1 MTDTLITPEALSFLL
16 GRPGLVVLDAS
27 WYLPALKRDPAAEY
41 EAAHIPG
48 AVFFDHEAASDQASP
63 LPHTIA
69 SSVDF
74 AAYVG
79 NLGVTEGDTVVV
91 YDGLGLFSAPRAWW
105 LLKTFGAR
113 DVRVLDGGL
122 PGWVGAGLPVERG
135 IVRRPAQRFVPL
147 IAGDAVVDLGE
158 MRGIVEG
165 GALPIADARSA
176 GRFAGEEAEPR
187 AGVRPGHMPGARSL
201 PIAELIAGGRL
212 KSPDE
217 LRAAFDAA
225 GLDPQAPMVTSCGSG
240 ITAAVI
246 NLALDRLGGH
256 EARLYDGSWTEWGS
270 AGDTPIETG
279 PSSRRG
285 NAEAS
290 EA

>member
-27 WYLPALKRDPAAEY
+27 WYLPAHKRDPAADY
-41 EAAHIPG
+41 QAAHIPG
-48 AVFFDHEAASDQASP
+48 AVFFDHEAASDPTFP
-63 LPHTIA
+63 LPHTIP
-69 SSVDF
+69 SSLDF

-79 NLGVTEGDTVVV
+79 GLGVTEGDTIVV

-113 DVRVLDGGL
+113 HVRVLDGGL
-122 PGWVGAGLPVERG
+122 PAWVEAGLPVESG
-135 IVRRPAQRFVPL
+135 VVRRPTQRFVPL
-147 IAGDAVVDLGE
+147 FDADAVVGLDE
-158 MRGIVEG
+158 MRGIVDG

-201 PIAELIAGGRL
+201 PISELIAGGRL
-212 KSPDE
+212 KSSED
-217 LRAAFDAA
+217 LRAAFDGA
-225 GLDPQAPMVTSCGSG
+225 GLDPQAPIVTSCGSG

-246 NLALDRLGGH
+246 NLALDRL
-256 EARLYDGSWTEWGS
+256 EAPKVRLYDGSWTEWGS
-270 AGDTPIETG
+270 AADTPVETG
-279 PSSRRG
+279 PARTP
-285 NAEAS
+285 NP
-290 EA
+290 